1 MMDTSV
7 KTNKIQNLDQTMIN
21 ALLTSINDLLFIM
34 KVEGDNFLYHYAND
48 QAIKHAD
55 LFNRNFIGNTI
66 QDVMPNEIAKKL
78 IESYQ
83 ITKRSKQALWYNDQL
98 IIEGKKLYFET
109 VLSPI
114 LDDEEQCTFI
124 VSVTRDVT
132 LWTEETNEKLENE
145 LRYRS
150 LFEHNLDSI
159 LMLDSNGYIKQ
170 TNLSTYHVL
179 GYRDK
184 ELKGR
189 HISSLIDRKD
199 SDELDRVLSSTLLG
213 VSTEIKNTV
222 LVNKNGHYL
231 KSHIKCIPIMFD
243 DEIKGIYLIIRDTT
257 SVNEKENYLFFLS
270 QRDQLTGYYKRD
282 MYTSLMNQT
291 IHDSEILN
299 SGVALLI
306 VNIDRLKIFNE
317 SYGYEVGD
325 FIIELVSKR
334 IKSIVEKTTEKS
346 CPLIRHSGDEFMII
360 YETKSKDN
368 IKKLAE
374 RIIEGIKVPIKIPT
388 YDEKLI
394 ISSTIGIS
402 SYPKDGNSSDILLR
416 NAERALL
423 ACKENERGSYSFY
436 DKAYSTI
443 TQKKL
448 NLENLLRQ
456 SLEKDELEIVY
467 QPQISLHDQKLIG
480 LEALLRWKHDKLGYI
495 PPSEFIPIAE
505 QSHLIIDIGNWVFK
519 QVAKQIK
526 VWLDQGFNVKKVA
539 VNLSAKQFYTGEIEQ
554 HISECLKIYDIPG
567 ELLSVEITE
576 SSMVNRE
583 QTASILQKLKNL
595 KIKIAVDDFG
605 TGYSSLSYLKDFPVD
620 MLKIDRSFI
629 QSVVQDNRNAAIV
642 TTIIS
647 LAHSLGIDVIA
658 EGVETIEQIEFL
670 KKKHC
675 LKAQG
680 YYFSKPVTP
689 REIEQIYY

>member
-1 MMDTSV
+1 MMDTSI
-7 KTNKIQNLDQTMIN
+7 KLNKLKNLDQSMIN

-34 KVEGDNFLYHYAND
+34 KVEGDNFIYHYAND
-48 QAIKHAD
+48 QAIKHAN
-55 LFNRNFIGNTI
+55 LNELEFVGRSI
-66 QDVMPNEIAKKL
+66 QDVMPSDVSKKL
-78 IESYQ
+78 IESYH
-83 ITKRSKQALWYNDQL
+83 IAKRSKQALWYNDYL
-98 IIEGKKLYFET
+98 LNEGRKLYFET

-114 LDDEEQCTFI
+114 INESGICEFI

-159 LMLDSNGYIKQ
+159 IMLDSNGYIQQ
-170 TNLSTYHVL
+170 TNTSTYHVL

-184 ELKGR
+184 ELRGR
-189 HISSLIDRKD
+189 HITSLIDRKD
-199 SDELDRVLSSTLLG
+199 TDDLEMVLSSTLLG
-213 VSTEIKNTV
+213 VSTEIKST
-222 LVNKNGHYL
+222 LLLNKNGHYL
-231 KSHIKCIPIMFD
+231 RSHIKCIPIMLD
-243 DEIKGIYLIIRDTT
+243 QDIKGIYLIIRDTT
-257 SVNEKENYLFFLS
+257 SMQEKENYLFFLS

-282 MYTSLMNQT
+282 MYTNLMNQS

-299 SGVALLI
+299 SGVGLLI
-306 VNIDRLKIFNE
+306 VNIDRLKVFNE
-317 SYGYEVGD
+317 TYGYEIGD
-325 FIIELVSKR
+325 YIIEVVSKR
-334 IKSIVEKTTEKS
+334 ITSIVKMTTKRS
-346 CPLIRHSGDEFMII
+346 CPLIRHSGDEFVVI
-360 YETKSKDN
+360 YETKSKEKM
-368 IKKLAE
+368 KKLAE
-374 RIIEGIKVPIKIPT
+374 SIIEELKVPIDIPSF
-388 YDEKLI
+388 DEKVM

-402 SYPKDGNSSDILLR
+402 SYPKDGLSSEIILR

-423 ACKENERGSYSFY
+423 ACKENERGTYSFY
-436 DKAYSTI
+436 DKAYSTL

-456 SLEKDELEIVY
+456 SLERDELEIVY
-467 QPQISLHDQKLIG
+467 QPQVSLHNNQLIG
-480 LEALLRWKHDKLGYI
+480 LEALLRWKHEKLGYI

-505 QSHLIIDIGNWVFK
+505 QSHLIIEIGNWVFK

-526 VWLDQGFNVKKVA
+526 IWIDKGYDVKKVA
-539 VNLSAKQFYTGEIEQ
+539 VNLSPKQFYTGEIGQ
-554 HISECLKIYDIPG
+554 HISECLEIYNIPG
-567 ELLSVEITE
+567 ELLSIEITE

-605 TGYSSLSYLKDFPVD
+605 TGYSSLSYIKDFPVD

-629 QSVVQDNRNAAIV
+629 QSVANDSRNAAIV

-658 EGVETIEQIEFL
+658 EGVETMEQIAFL

-680 YYFSKPVTP
+680 YYFSKPVSAS
-689 REIEQIYY
+689 EIEKIYY

>member
-1 MMDTSV
+1 MMDTSL
-7 KTNKIQNLDQTMIN
+7 KINKLQNLDQSMID

-48 QAIKHAD
+48 QAIKHAN
-55 LFNRNFIGNTI
+55 LFDRNFVGYSI
-66 QDVMPNEIAKKL
+66 QEVMPSEISKKL

-83 ITKRSKQALWYNDQL
+83 ITKRSKQALWYNDYL
-98 IIEGKKLYFET
+98 IINEKKYYFET

-114 LDDEEQCTFI
+114 IDEDGQCNYI

-159 LMLDSNGYIKQ
+159 IMLDSNGNIQK
-170 TNLSTYHVL
+170 TNMSTYHVI
-179 GYRDK
+179 GFREK

-189 HISSLIDRKD
+189 HIFSLIDRKD
-199 SDELDRVLSSTLLG
+199 NEALDKALTSTLLG
-213 VSTEIKNTV
+213 VSTELKNTV
-222 LVNKNGHYL
+222 LLNKNGHYL
-231 KSHIKCIPIMFD
+231 RSHIKCIPIMLD
-243 DEIKGIYLIIRDTT
+243 HEIKGIYLIIRDTT

-282 MYTSLMNQT
+282 MFSNLMNQS
-291 IHDSEILN
+291 IQDVEILN
-299 SGVALLI
+299 SGIGLFI
-306 VNIDRLKIFNE
+306 VNIDRLKILNE
-317 SYGYEVGD
+317 TYGYEVGD
-325 FIIELVSKR
+325 YIIELVSKR
-334 IKSIVEKTTEKS
+334 ITSIVEKETLKS
-346 CPLIRHSGDEFMII
+346 CPLIRHSGDEFIVI
-360 YETKSKDN
+360 YETKSKEKM
-368 IKKLAE
+368 KKLAE
-374 RIIEGIKVPIKIPT
+374 SIIEGIKVPIKIPSH
-388 YDEKLI
+388 DEKVI

-402 SYPKDGNSSDILLR
+402 SYPKDGISSEIILR

-448 NLENLLRQ
+448 NLEYFLRQ
-456 SLEKDELEIVY
+456 SLERDELEIVY
-467 QPQISLHDQKLIG
+467 QPQISLHNNQLIG
-480 LEALLRWKHDKLGYI
+480 LEALLRWKHEKLGYI

-526 VWLDQGFNVKKVA
+526 EWLDKGYDVKKVA
-539 VNLSAKQFYTGEIEQ
+539 VNLSPKQFYTGGIEQ
-554 HISECLKIYDIPG
+554 YISECLKDYDIPS
-567 ELLSVEITE
+567 ELLSIEITE

-595 KIKIAVDDFG
+595 NIKIAVDDFG

-629 QSVVQDNRNAAIV
+629 QSVIQDNRNAAIV

-680 YYFSKPVTP
+680 YYFSKPITP
-689 REIEQIYY
+689 EQIEKLYY

>member
-1 MMDTSV
+1 MMDTSL
-7 KTNKIQNLDQTMIN
+7 KINKLQNLDQSMID

-34 KVEGDNFLYHYAND
+34 KVDGDNFLYHYAND
-48 QAIKHAD
+48 QAIKHAN
-55 LFNRNFIGNTI
+55 LFDRNFIGYSI
-66 QDVMPNEIAKKL
+66 QEVMPNEISKKL

-83 ITKRSKQALWYNDQL
+83 ITKRSKQALWYNDDL
-98 IIEGKKLYFET
+98 IINEKKYYFET

-114 LDDEEQCTFI
+114 IDEDGQCNYI

-159 LMLDSNGYIKQ
+159 IMLDSNGNIQK
-170 TNLSTYHVL
+170 TNMSTYHVI
-179 GYRDK
+179 GFREK

-199 SDELDRVLSSTLLG
+199 NEALDKALTSTLLG
-213 VSTEIKNTV
+213 VSTELKNTV
-222 LVNKNGHYL
+222 LLNKNGHYL
-231 KSHIKCIPIMFD
+231 RSHIKCIPIMLD
-243 DEIKGIYLIIRDTT
+243 HEIKGIYLIIRDTT

-282 MYTSLMNQT
+282 MFSNLMNQS
-291 IHDSEILN
+291 IQDVEILN
-299 SGVALLI
+299 SGIGLFI
-306 VNIDRLKIFNE
+306 VNIDRLKILNE
-317 SYGYEVGD
+317 TYGYEVGD
-325 FIIELVSKR
+325 YIIELVSKR
-334 IKSIVEKTTEKS
+334 ITSIVEKETLKS
-346 CPLIRHSGDEFMII
+346 CPLIRHSGDEFIVI
-360 YETKSKDN
+360 YETKSKEKM
-368 IKKLAE
+368 KKLAE
-374 RIIEGIKVPIKIPT
+374 SIIEGIKVPIKIPSH
-388 YDEKLI
+388 DEKVI
-394 ISSTIGIS
+394 ISTTIGIS
-402 SYPKDGNSSDILLR
+402 SYPKDGISSEIILR
-416 NAERALL
+416 NAERAIL

-448 NLENLLRQ
+448 NLEYFLRQ
-456 SLEKDELEIVY
+456 SLERDELEIVY
-467 QPQISLHDQKLIG
+467 QPQISLHNNQLIG
-480 LEALLRWKHDKLGYI
+480 LEALLRWKHEKLGYI

-526 VWLDQGFNVKKVA
+526 QWLDKGYDVRKVA
-539 VNLSAKQFYTGEIEQ
+539 VNLSPKQFYTGGIEQ
-554 HISECLKIYDIPG
+554 YISECLKIYDIPS
-567 ELLSVEITE
+567 ELLSIEITE

-595 KIKIAVDDFG
+595 NIKIAVDDFG

-629 QSVVQDNRNAAIV
+629 QSVIQDNRNAAIV

-680 YYFSKPVTP
+680 YYFSKPITP
-689 REIEQIYY
+689 EQIEKLYY